1 LQLPENPPEVDTSV
15 GNQKNIVRIIFFLFL
30 MKVFNA
36 GSIGYFNVNILKHI
50 KKVQKMKY
58 LKITQL
64 ISPLVILSG
73 TLLNFYL
80 LDFFCN

>member
-1 LQLPENPPEVDTSV
+1 MNNFV
-15 GNQKNIVRIIFFLFL
+15 I
-30 MKVFNA
+30 
-36 GSIGYFNVNILKHI
+36 NVNILKHI

-58 LKITQL
+58 LKTTQL
-64 ISPLVILSG
+64 ISPLVILRG